1 MKTIGKKLKVIR
13 TTVLGLICTLC
24 VQGAWAL
31 SFKTPRELV
40 KEFDA
45 RYATG
50 TTLSDSLQF
59 GEKKLPL
66 PAGKWTVSYAHAEVT
81 NTAIEGGG
89 VEYDTGAYGA
99 LSLVKLDEAGKQLQ
113 ARLIVTGQL
122 SVGKSRGWY
131 DLSGFCEPLNN
142 DYVYQQD
149 VRSRNE
155 HRQDCAATYLSV
167 VRPRTEESKEK
178 LEIAE
183 AAFLAQKGVALPVVI
198 IERASFMSRY
208 MDAINLHY
216 GVNMDLDA
224 AKPAQL
230 QYWSEANW
238 KKKELDKVQQ
248 ELVARVAQQG
258 DAMRDKIREALDY

>member
-1 MKTIGKKLKVIR
+1 MKRIHLAA
-13 TTVLGLICTLC
+13 LGLSC
-24 VQGAWAL
+24 VLLAQGAWAL

-45 RYATG
+45 RYTSGATV
-50 TTLSDSLQF
+50 TDSLQF

-81 NTAIEGGG
+81 HTQIEGGG
-89 VEYDTGAYGA
+89 VDYDTGAYGA
-99 LSLVKLDEAGKQLQ
+99 LSLVKLDDAGRQLQ

-122 SVGKSRGWY
+122 SAAKSRGWY
-131 DLSGFCEPLNN
+131 NLSGFCEPLNN

-167 VRPRTEESKEK
+167 VRPRAEDGKDK
-178 LEIAE
+178 LEVAE
-183 AAFLAQKGVALPVVI
+183 AAFLVQKGVALPAVI

-216 GVNMDLDA
+216 GVNMDLDT
-224 AKPAQL
+224 AKPEKL
-230 QYWSEANW
+230 QFWSEADW
-238 KKKELDKVQQ
+238 KKKALDTAQQ
-248 ELVARVAQQG
+248 DLVKRVAQQG
-258 DAMRDKIREALDY
+258 DALRDKIREALDY